1 MFFNHSHVLTALLV
15 CSTVSSNLHLPHT
28 WSLDVGSCDWESWA
42 GNPGESATVNNEIAS
57 LLSNLLFS
65 IRSDCSWS
73 KQAANHSIFSI
84 IELSYN
90 IWFGNCISRR
100 LELISRLKVSLNG
113 HSMLLNLSAT
123 RILNII
129 LNLVLHL
136 NTSSLSALYVIWTS
150 ELNIL

>member
-1 MFFNHSHVLTALLV
+1 MCSQLFLFVLQFPAIFA
-15 CSTVSSNLHLPHT
+15 SHT

-42 GNPGESATVNNEIAS
+42 GDPGESATVNNEIAS

-73 KQAANHSIFSI
+73 KQAENHSIFSI

-90 IWFGNCISRR
+90 IWFGNCISRW

-129 LNLVLHL
+129 PNLVLHSH
-136 NTSSLSALYVIWTS
+136 TSWLSALYVIWTS
-150 ELNIL
+150 VLNIL